1 MTRVV
6 MVAARAR
13 NGVIGAGGGIPWRIP
28 ADFAHFR
35 RTTVG
40 HPLVLGRATFE
51 GIAASTGG
59 PLPDRQSIV
68 VTGDR
73 SWAREG
79 VLVARS
85 FEEALEVGARLD
97 EVVNVG
103 GGGRLYAEALAFA
116 TEQVISEVDLA
127 PEGDTHYPDFDEADW
142 TEVRREEH
150 LDDDPPWTIR
160 WLERA

>member
-6 MVAARAR
+6 LVAARAR
-13 NGVIGAGGGIPWRIP
+13 NGVIGADGGIPWRIP
-28 ADFAHFR
+28 GDFAHFK

-51 GIAASTGG
+51 GIGR

-73 SWAREG
+73 LWAHEG
-79 VLVARS
+79 VLRAS
-85 FEEALEVGARLD
+85 TFEEALEVGARLD

-116 TEQVISEVDLA
+116 TEQVITEVGLE
-127 PEGDTHYPDFDEADW
+127 PEGDTYYPDFDEAEW
-142 TEVRREEH
+142 RETRREDH
-150 LDDDPPWTIR
+150 AGDNPPWTIR